1 MSSQYEKSQYFAVST
16 FGFLYLAKRYQF
28 ATYGKTMQLIVK
40 KKKIMKS
47 NLNKLFASD
56 WLPNLSAILNHIF
69 TSIH

>member
-40 KKKIMKS
+40 KKKNYEIKF
-47 NLNKLFASD
+47 K
-56 WLPNLSAILNHIF
+56 
-69 TSIH
+69 